1 MYDSDFGESGRTR
14 LMDMGVDAVVESDA
28 DPDQFL
34 DLVASL
40 SISENQV
47 IETVPSSPSTLVT
60 ERRITAIV
68 GFDLAGDVALALSG
82 SFAKRNQSTVLIDA
96 DTVSPM
102 LAQRLSLPLVPN
114 LLTALDALVQR
125 RGDAYESLIAGPDGI
140 SLVLGL
146 PEASE
151 WETVR
156 APDVVDFV
164 EQLDERFDEVLVKIS
179 PYIEDLSRFGGRVGR
194 FEVARSLLRLAGDVA
209 LVADSTPLG
218 LSRAMAWIATARVLT
233 ATRIHVLFADA
244 PPSVFQRGELSE
256 ELTRSFIPASI
267 TWLPADAKRVRSVWN
282 GQPIPA
288 GSFTKAVGGLGTSML
303 NRVKVGAM

>member
-1 MYDSDFGESGRTR
+1 M
-14 LMDMGVDAVVESDA
+14 
-28 DPDQFL
+28 
-34 DLVASL
+34 
-40 SISENQV
+40 

-233 ATRIHVLFADA
+233 AARIHVLFADA

-267 TWLPADAKRVRSVWN
+267 TWLPADAKRVRSVWKWPTN
-282 GQPIPA
+282 SGRFIYEGRRWTRNLDAQQGESGCDVTA
-288 GSFTKAVGGLGTSML
+288 TTSAYESLRRKAAERIEELKLDPSQDLG
-303 NRVKVGAM
+303 RGEDGRQ